1 MQLNLALAQINTT
14 LGDVQANL
22 EKHLSLLAEA
32 KKGAADLV
40 VFPELSLTGYVL
52 QDLVPS
58 VAHQPTDE
66 DPVFKHLLKA
76 SHDLDLMV
84 GFVDEDSRHRFY
96 IASAYLSGGKVLHV
110 HRKVYLPTYGL
121 FDEGRFFAW
130 GDSVRAF
137 DTRFGRMG
145 ILICEDFWHAS
156 PPYLLWLDGADIM
169 LFSSASPGRGLN
181 VGEKLESAHWVEN
194 VNRSYAN
201 LFTCFVAHSNRVG
214 YEDGLN
220 FWGGATVFDPNG
232 ERIAQGPYFEEALT
246 LTALDLN
253 QLHRTRARLPL
264 LRDERTSL
272 VARELRRIFADDSLY
287 RPDGKG

>member
-1 MQLNLALAQINTT
+1 
-14 LGDVQANL
+14 
-22 EKHLSLLAEA
+22 
-32 KKGAADLV
+32 
-40 VFPELSLTGYVL
+40 
-52 QDLVPS
+52 
-58 VAHQPTDE
+58 
-66 DPVFKHLLKA
+66 
-76 SHDLDLMV
+76 
-84 GFVDEDSRHRFY
+84 
-96 IASAYLSGGKVLHV
+96 
-110 HRKVYLPTYGL
+110 
-121 FDEGRFFAW
+121 
-130 GDSVRAF
+130 
-137 DTRFGRMG
+137 
-145 ILICEDFWHAS
+145 
-156 PPYLLWLDGADIM
+156 
-169 LFSSASPGRGLN
+169 

-246 LTALDLN
+246 MATMDLN

-272 VARELRRIFADDSLY
+272 VVRELRRIFADDSLY